1 MRSPLALAVSAAM
14 TLVVVI
20 SAPARAVMPA
30 DSAAIPN
37 SEWKHSLVTALNVT
51 QVSFT
56 DWAQGGENSLA
67 YAVSGIGK
75 TTFEPKNVAWS
86 FSYKLGFG
94 QTKLGNQG
102 LRKTDDKIE
111 LETVFTYKFGSY
123 INPYAA
129 ATMKTQF
136 ATGYKYDNLGNATP
150 LSKFF
155 DPAYVTQ
162 SLGAGYQFIPQVK
175 TRLGYAL
182 REIYTNDFYA
192 YADDPKTPQHE
203 RIKIED
209 GFESV
214 TDVQWKMDD
223 NVLFVSKVE
232 LFMTVRTPDK
242 AILRSDNTLRVQAA
256 KYIAVTLNAN
266 VINDRQISPHT
277 QLMNTMAIGL
287 SYTVF

>member
-1 MRSPLALAVSAAM
+1 MRMLSTQFFL
-14 TLVVVI
+14 
-20 SAPARAVMPA
+20 
-30 DSAAIPN
+30 AAILTILP
-37 SEWKHSLVTALNVT
+37 SVATCKWSADTGQTPPGDWKHSLVTGLNVT
-51 QVSFT
+51 QVSFS

-75 TTFEPKNVAWS
+75 SVYEPGKVSWS

-94 QTKLGNQG
+94 QTKLGSQS

-111 LETVFTYKFGSY
+111 LETVFVYKFGSY

-129 ATMKTQF
+129 ATLKTQF

-150 LSKFF
+150 LSKFL
-155 DPAYVTQ
+155 DPGYLTQ

-182 REIYTNDFYA
+182 REITTSDFFS
-192 YADDPKTPQHE
+192 YADDPKTTQHE
-203 RIKIED
+203 RVKIED

-223 NVLFVSKVE
+223 NVVFISKVE

-266 VINDRQISPHT
+266 VINDRQVSPYT
-277 QLMNTMAIGL
+277 QLMNSLAIGL
-287 SYTVF
+287 TYNIL